1 MRYPLKM
8 TFAILVACTAPWLVA
23 QSPSDWF
30 QLLHKPQDHVLV
42 QARLVTVDE
51 NPCLQFRNDGQEQI
65 NFYFSVKGEDPFT
78 NPRVH
83 LNAHKR
89 SPFLPLPAGAT
100 GRTVKL
106 TLVRVGQ
113 DQGKVEPD

>member
-1 MRYPLKM
+1 MRHPIYLTSVFLM
-8 TFAILVACTAPWLVA
+8 AFSAPALVA
-23 QSPSDWF
+23 QAPSGWF
-30 QLLHKPQDHVLV
+30 QLLPKPQGHVLV

-106 TLVRVGQ
+106 TMVRVGQ